1 MNFIVVKFQNPSST
15 QGSNRN
21 KLKRLALED
30 HRAANVPYKRRRKP
44 YMRRRRLRR
53 KKLSKNNLRF
63 IKRYQDIQ
71 NDIDILN
78 SYPNYRRG

>member
-1 MNFIVVKFQNPSST
+1 MK
-15 QGSNRN
+15 
-21 KLKRLALED
+21 KLALD
-30 HRAANVPYKRRRKP
+30 DRRANNVPYKRRRKP

-63 IKRYQDIQ
+63 IKRYKDIQ

-78 SYPNYRRG
+78 DYPNNRRG